1 MAAGPVAIT
10 RVNNAIYEQ
19 LGERWYDAEDDP
31 IALLRAESRLL
42 APWLASI
49 VRVELGAE
57 PRRVLDLGCGA
68 GFLAN
73 YLGAL
78 GHEVT
83 GLDASAEALLIAAEH
98 DPGRTVRYVQ
108 GDALSLPFTAGSF
121 DVVCAMDFLEHVEPR
136 ERVIAEAARVLAPG
150 GMFFFHTFNRNFLA
164 HLVIIKGVEWFVHN
178 TPPEL
183 HVLRLFSK
191 PAEIRRDCAKHGL
204 ETLELRGVRPKLGW
218 PFWRMLLTG
227 RVGRDFEFTFT
238 RGTPLGFCGRARKL
252 ADPLGLDAGAIRGGA
267 GWGEIGDA

>member
-1 MAAGPVAIT
+1 LATSPVALT

-42 APWLASI
+42 APWLAST
-49 VRVELGAE
+49 VRAE
-57 PRRVLDLGCGA
+57 FGPAARRVLDLGCGA

-83 GLDASAEALLIAAEH
+83 GLDASAAALQVAAEH
-98 DPGRTVRYVQ
+98 DPRRSVRYVQ

-121 DVVCAMDFLEHVEPR
+121 DVVCAMDFLEHVESR
-136 ERVIAEAARVLAPG
+136 ERVIAEAARMLAPG
-150 GMFFFHTFNRNFLA
+150 GLFFFHTFNRNFLA
-164 HLVIIKGVEWFVHN
+164 YLVIIKGVEWFVRN

-191 PAEIRRDCAKHGL
+191 PAEIRHVCAEHGF
-204 ETLELRGVRPKLGW
+204 EIAELRGVRPKLGW

-227 RVGRDFEFTFT
+227 RVRRDFEFSFT
-238 RGTPLGFCGRARKL
+238 RGTPLGFCGWARKS
-252 ADPLGLDAGAIRGGA
+252 A
-267 GWGEIGDA
+267 

>member
-1 MAAGPVAIT
+1 MAASPVAIP
-10 RVNNAIYEQ
+10 RVNNAIYDQ
-19 LGERWYDAEDDP
+19 LGERWYTAEDDP

-42 APWLASI
+42 APWVART
-49 VRVELGAE
+49 VRAEFGTE

-73 YLGAL
+73 HLAEL

-83 GLDASAEALLIAAEH
+83 GLDASAEALLVAAEH
-98 DPGRTVRYVQ
+98 DPQRTVRYVQ
-108 GDALSLPFTAGSF
+108 GDALELPFATGSF

-136 ERVIAEAARVLAPG
+136 GRVIAEAARMLAPG

-164 HLVIIKGVEWFVHN
+164 YLVIIKGVEWFVRN
-178 TPPEL
+178 VPPEL

-191 PAEIRRDCAKHGL
+191 PAEIRRECAEHGL
-204 ETLELRGVRPKLGW
+204 EMVELRGVRPRLGW

-227 RVGRDFEFTFT
+227 RVRSDFEFTFT

-252 ADPLGLDAGAIRGGA
+252 G
-267 GWGEIGDA
+267 